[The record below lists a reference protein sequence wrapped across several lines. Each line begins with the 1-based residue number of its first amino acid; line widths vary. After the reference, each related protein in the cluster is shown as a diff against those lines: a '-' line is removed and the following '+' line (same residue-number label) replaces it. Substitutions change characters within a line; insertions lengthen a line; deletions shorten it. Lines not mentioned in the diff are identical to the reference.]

1 METKEYYESLFR
13 RWLTCDS
20 ALKEALHCRAHSSI
34 DLWSQIKR
42 LSTVESSI
50 SEWKTFSLLAVRYQ
64 HAAVSEAAVE
74 RLFSGE
80 CEALGR
86 HMTHINHDTM
96 TARLIL
102 RGKHAIDPVAEA
114 EIVSWA
120 KA

>member
-1 METKEYYESLFR
+1 MEG
-13 RWLTCDS
+13 
-20 ALKEALHCRAHSSI
+20 
-34 DLWSQIKR
+34 
-42 LSTVESSI
+42 
-50 SEWKTFSLLAVRYQ
+50 LLPFICTHQ
-64 HAAVSEAAVE
+64 NAAVSDAAGE

-114 EIVSWA
+114 EIVSGA
-120 KA
+120 KAWPNLGHY